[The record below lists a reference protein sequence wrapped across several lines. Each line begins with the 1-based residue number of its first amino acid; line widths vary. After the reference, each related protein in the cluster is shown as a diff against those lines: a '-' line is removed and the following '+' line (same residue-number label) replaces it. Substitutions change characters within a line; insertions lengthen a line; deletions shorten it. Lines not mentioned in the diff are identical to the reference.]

1 MQIYHIPIKVL
12 PKYNNA
18 SMSNVYIW
26 SCYLGGTDFTGADI
40 NGIQSGSCGYT
51 NNTPPILPSG
61 YILRNGHIVGPN
73 ANLTDATFN
82 NFSFVGQDFSGANLN
97 GVNFKH
103 AVLSNANFR
112 DHPY

>member
-1 MQIYHIPIKVL
+1 MEFSH
-12 PKYNNA
+12 
-18 SMSNVYIW
+18 S
-26 SCYLGGTDFTGADI
+26 
-40 NGIQSGSCGYT
+40 SCGYT

-82 NFSFVGQDFSGANLN
+82 NFSFVDQDFSGANLN

-103 AVLSNANFR
+103 AVLSNANFSGSSLLGANLR
-112 DHPY
+112 GANLSNANIIGANLRGVNFRCCEC